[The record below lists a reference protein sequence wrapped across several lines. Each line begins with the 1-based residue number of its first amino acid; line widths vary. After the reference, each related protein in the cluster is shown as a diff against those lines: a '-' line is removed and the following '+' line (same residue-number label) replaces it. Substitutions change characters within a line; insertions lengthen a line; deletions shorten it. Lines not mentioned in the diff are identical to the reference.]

1 MYPIVILMGLS
12 QSIALNTSINLIG
25 EVVGLRGDKGA
36 IVYGVYSLFDKTS
49 NGLIL
54 YFIMVNLDINHPLM
68 ISRHQRHSRIKMNSS
83 RD

>member
-54 YFIMVNLDINHPLM
+54 YFIMVSLD
-68 ISRHQRHSRIKMNSS
+68 
-83 RD
+83 